1 MRRVG
6 KIPRILKING
16 VEGFRVFVLFN
27 NGESRSIDFG
37 EIFDQFG
44 IKQNSTLARLLN
56 PREFKKVELANN
68 TLSWNNVQQYIFF
81 NEKKIKVPFEIGADV
96 LYKMSSPTD
105 GNGKAT
111 IGQIL
116 RAAREK
122 AGLTQ
127 EVVASRSGTSR
138 NYISRIE
145 NSPDAGM
152 ELNTLE
158 KIVKAGLGAELEIT
172 IKSRSIAKSE
182 IAKKN
187 ERAVKSS
194 SKPEK
199 SFVGKRSRP

>member
-27 NGESRSIDFG
+27 NGENRAIDFG

-44 IKQNSTLARLLN
+44 IKQNPTLARLLN

-81 NEKKIKVPFEIGADV
+81 NDKKIKVPFEVGADV
-96 LYKMSSPTD
+96 LYKMSSPAD
-105 GNGKAT
+105 GNDKAT

-145 NSPDAGM
+145 NSSDAGM
-152 ELNTLE
+152 GLNTLE

-172 IKSRSIAKSE
+172 IKFRSKAKGD

-187 ERAVKSS
+187 EWTVKSS
-194 SKPEK
+194 TKPEK
-199 SFVGKRSRP
+199 SFVEKRSRS